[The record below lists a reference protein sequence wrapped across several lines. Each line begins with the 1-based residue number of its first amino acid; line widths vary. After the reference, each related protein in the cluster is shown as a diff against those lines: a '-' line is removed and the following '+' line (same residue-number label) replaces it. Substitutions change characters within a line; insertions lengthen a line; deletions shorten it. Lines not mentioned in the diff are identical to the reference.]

1 MDEQQAGEELVPQS
15 EPGMPDGAHVAPA
28 IPPLRAE
35 DVPEPVANLLV
46 PNTAPPP
53 VAEQR
58 SSHVNASK
66 LASEKVVI
74 AAPMSLA
81 GSAARIWKLT
91 GLTDQPVGRIA
102 LGLGAVLLI
111 ALAWTVVLAWYLC
124 WGVFLIPY
132 RMIRR
137 GSRKRKREALQHR
150 EQLAA
155 IESLRPPTD

>member
-1 MDEQQAGEELVPQS
+1 MDEPQAGAELVPRGVP
-15 EPGMPDGAHVAPA
+15 EAADVAPQV
-28 IPPLRAE
+28 PPLKAE
-35 DVPEPVANLLV
+35 DVPEPVANMLV
-46 PNTAPPP
+46 PNAVAPP

-58 SSHVNASK
+58 SSHVNTSK
-66 LASEKVVI
+66 LASEKVVV
-74 AAPMSLA
+74 AAPMSFA
-81 GSAARIWKLT
+81 GSAARIWRLT

-124 WGVFLIPY
+124 WGVFLVPY

-137 GSRKRKREALQHR
+137 GLRKRKRQALQHR

-155 IESLRPPTD
+155 IESLRQPTD